1 MNKSSKENAT
11 LQTAQA
17 TSANS
22 ARTTETAVTTY
33 RNAQAPTIIVESY
46 NSLAEYEEVHGSIDD
61 LNELVYTYTPLATEK
76 WAICPWLPEYEYNA
90 LYNAYLSGQ
99 DMEEAMLSL
108 FGRDITCYEI
118 VGGHTGREEDTIY
131 YYCAH

>member
-1 MNKSSKENAT
+1 MWHPLTEHPNQSTKKDNTAMQTVYNTTNTTAT
-11 LQTAQA
+11 
-17 TSANS
+17 N
-22 ARTTETAVTTY
+22 E
-33 RNAQAPTIIVESY
+33 PTIIVESY

-61 LNELVYTYTPLATEK
+61 LNELVYTSTPLATEK

-90 LYNAYLSGQ
+90 LYSAYLSGQ

>member
-1 MNKSSKENAT
+1 MNKTDNRTNSAKDSAT
-11 LQTAQA
+11 
-17 TSANS
+17 S
-22 ARTTETAVTTY
+22 ARTTEQAVTTY

-61 LNELVYTYTPLATEK
+61 LNELVYTSTPLATEK

-90 LYNAYLSGQ
+90 LYSAYLSGQ

-118 VGGHTGREEDTIY
+118 AGGHTGCEEDTIY